1 MKADIV
7 IIGGAGHI
15 GLPLGILFANK
26 GKRIILYDKDKKN
39 IQKINNSIMPFMEI
53 NGEKLLKK
61 NRKKIFATTDKAFI
75 RQAKAVIICIGTPVK
90 DDKPDIK
97 FFFQMFKEIK
107 HLLDPKKPLII
118 RSSVY
123 PGISLKVHKY
133 LGKKFQNISYCPE
146 RVVQGKS
153 I

>member
-61 NRKKIFATTDKAFI
+61 
-75 RQAKAVIICIGTPVK
+75 
-90 DDKPDIK
+90 
-97 FFFQMFKEIK
+97 
-107 HLLDPKKPLII
+107 
-118 RSSVY
+118 
-123 PGISLKVHKY
+123 
-133 LGKKFQNISYCPE
+133 
-146 RVVQGKS
+146 KS
-153 I
+153 